1 MKKCSIDGWLT
12 SLYTLNTYGLFK
24 FSTSWKAVVNW
35 LARPY
40 RLPSTTRTKLMLCEL
55 VVFRMPL
62 NQNMN
67 KNWKI
72 PRNSIFFLSLL
83 LSLRWLI
90 SLDNVLWNQ
99 HDLVNMNIQMQFIY
113 EPSVC
118 MLLNQDWQTYYY
130 ESSTMSPSKIILFFL
145 GQ

>member
-1 MKKCSIDGWLT
+1 MKKCNKWWLT
-12 SLYTLNTYGLFK
+12 SLHILNTYGLFK

-55 VVFRMPL
+55 AVFRMPL

-67 KNWKI
+67 KSWKI

-113 EPSVC
+113 DSSVC

-130 ESSTMSPSKIILFFL
+130 ESSTMSPSKIILFF
-145 GQ
+145 